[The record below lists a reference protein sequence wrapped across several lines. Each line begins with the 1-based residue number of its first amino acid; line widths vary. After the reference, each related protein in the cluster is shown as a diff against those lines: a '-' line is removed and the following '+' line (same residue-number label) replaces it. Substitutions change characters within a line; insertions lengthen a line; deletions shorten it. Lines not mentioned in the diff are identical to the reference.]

1 MKKVYQVGAHAPV
14 RTYKEALRQHAK
26 HRVSARIKIWKQPIG
41 CSIKYGVNDWVFKPL
56 IKHGKRLGWGALR
69 GRSNF

>member
-26 HRVSARIKIWKQPIG
+26 FGVGTYIKIWRQPIG
-41 CSIKYGVNDWVFKPL
+41 CSVKYGVNDWGYKQL
-56 IKHGKRLGWGALR
+56 IKNGKWLPWKGMKELGD
-69 GRSNF
+69 F

>member
-1 MKKVYQVGAHAPV
+1 MKKVYQVGAHASV

-26 HRVSARIKIWKQPIG
+26 HRVGAAIKIWKQPIG
-41 CSIKYGVNDWVFKPL
+41 CSVKYGVDDWTFKPL
-56 IKHGKRLGWGALR
+56 IKHGTRIRWDALR